1 MILIVLCQG
10 IIIKS
15 QLIMN
20 TVYITSANTA
30 MYIGLNDDQEWIWRK
45 NINNALRFGTKFDA
59 MQFIDKNIV
68 LKESYEENGLWILG

>member
-20 TVYITSANTA
+20 TIYITSANTA

-45 NINNALRFGTKFDA
+45 NINNAIKFGTKFDA
-59 MQFIDKNIV
+59 LQFINENIV
-68 LKESYEENGLWILG
+68 LKEAYEEGGLWVLG

>member
-1 MILIVLCQG
+1 MILTVLCQG

-20 TVYITSANTA
+20 TIYITSANTA
-30 MYIGLNDDQEWIWRK
+30 MYIGLNDDREWIWRK

>member
-1 MILIVLCQG
+1 
-10 IIIKS
+10 
-15 QLIMN
+15 MN

-30 MYIGLNDDQEWIWRK
+30 MYIGLNDDQEWIWTK

-59 MQFIDKNIV
+59 LQFIDKNIV